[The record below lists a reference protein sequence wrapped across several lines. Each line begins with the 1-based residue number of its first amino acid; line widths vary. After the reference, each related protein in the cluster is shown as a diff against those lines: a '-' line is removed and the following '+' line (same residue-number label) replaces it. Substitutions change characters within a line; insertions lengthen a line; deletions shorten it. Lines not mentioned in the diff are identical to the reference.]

1 MPVLCEGCRPNFNE
15 SHSQQ
20 TIVIDDCVDILEP
33 RTMYYNNDS
42 CSTMNHEQW
51 QQFKANN
58 DLNPM
63 SHAIPESEEIRM
75 WDGNEP
81 TWNCNPNIEAVLVPS
96 VTVRLCRVE
105 RSTRVGSHGMYVCTR
120 DAKVSV
126 SDRCLQKSAE
136 AERARTLLAFAWW
149 YHTGCGTA
157 VARWLMRGGNW
168 NPLPLPLLSS
178 LLHSLTWVL
187 PLTLSSPWRWRLC
200 LVARVLIKIVS
211 TQQADLE
218 LRVY

>member
-1 MPVLCEGCRPNFNE
+1 MFNNE
-15 SHSQQ
+15 S
-20 TIVIDDCVDILEP
+20 
-33 RTMYYNNDS
+33 RTM
-42 CSTMNHEQW
+42 TTVQIQQW
-51 QQFKANN
+51 
-58 DLNPM
+58 LE
-63 SHAIPESEEIRM
+63 SHAIPVSEEIRM

-81 TWNCNPNIEAVLVPS
+81 TWNCNPNIEAVLVPC

-178 LLHSLTWVL
+178 PSLHSLTWVL
-187 PLTLSSPWRWRLC
+187 PLTLSLPHDAYAWWPAYS
-200 LVARVLIKIVS
+200 
-211 TQQADLE
+211 
-218 LRVY
+218 

>member
-1 MPVLCEGCRPNFNE
+1 M
-15 SHSQQ
+15 
-20 TIVIDDCVDILEP
+20 
-33 RTMYYNNDS
+33 
-42 CSTMNHEQW
+42 
-51 QQFKANN
+51 
-58 DLNPM
+58 
-63 SHAIPESEEIRM
+63 
-75 WDGNEP
+75 
-81 TWNCNPNIEAVLVPS
+81 
-96 VTVRLCRVE
+96 
-105 RSTRVGSHGMYVCTR
+105 
-120 DAKVSV
+120 

-178 LLHSLTWVL
+178 PLHSLTWVL

-211 TQQADLE
+211 TQQADLQ
-218 LRVY
+218 LRVYRIRELLRYVAVPFRKSGTQYFRSKWIGSSKSVVCKYKAERLSTQLKRCKLISFLTEQFHRGYQNM